1 MKTLLLLAALAVPL
15 AANSPVAS
23 PKLEDLAWMTGHW
36 SATID
41 GWAMEEI
48 WLAPAGGMM
57 LGMHRDVKGAK
68 SSFEFIRIASTPDGI
83 AYLAQPGGRPVT
95 AFTLIEATPTRAVF
109 ANPKNEFPQRIT
121 YTLVDGRLCARVEGG
136 NEKAQAWCWTRR

>member
-15 AANSPVAS
+15 AAS
-23 PKLEDLAWMTGHW
+23 PKLEDLSWMTGHW
-36 SATID
+36 CATID

-57 LGMHRDVKGAK
+57 LGLHRDVKGTK
-68 SSFEFIRIASTPDGI
+68 SSFEFIRIASTADGI
-83 AYLAQPGGRPVT
+83 TYLAQPGGRPAT
-95 AFTLIEATPTRAVF
+95 AFTLIEATSTRAVF
-109 ANPKNEFPQRIT
+109 TNPKNDFPQRII

-136 NEKAQAWCWTRR
+136 NEKAQEWCWARR